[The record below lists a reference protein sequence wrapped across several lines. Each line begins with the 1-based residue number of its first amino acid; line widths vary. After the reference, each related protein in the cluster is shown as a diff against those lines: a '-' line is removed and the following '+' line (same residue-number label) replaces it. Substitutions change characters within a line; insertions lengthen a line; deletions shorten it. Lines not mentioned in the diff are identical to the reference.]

1 MYCNSVG
8 WSLGVYV
15 CLGEWQNRHLF
26 APLISPLLFLFS
38 TPFLHLYS
46 TWSPSNGYLAA
57 AAPSPQSTT
66 KWHWH
71 DRPLVFPK
79 TIVQQQRRLVCIDCI
94 RQSTI
99 LSTPARPV
107 SFSSSRRLSRLK
119 TSMLFQKRCPTRLN
133 EDTRSL
139 AACCKKRSFS
149 FCLFIV
155 SSPFYYTVQ
164 SWKQNKPL
172 TPRILHQQHKLS

>member
-1 MYCNSVG
+1 MLGLSG
-8 WSLGVYV
+8 WV
-15 CLGEWQNRHLF
+15 CLGEWQNRDLF
-26 APLISPLLFLFS
+26 APLGYPLLFLFS
-38 TPFLHLYS
+38 TPLLHLYS

-71 DRPLVFPK
+71 DRPLVFQK

-94 RQSTI
+94 RRNTI

-119 TSMLFQKRCPTRLN
+119 TSMLFQKRCPARLN

-139 AACCKKRSFS
+139 AACCKKHSFS

-155 SSPFYYTVQ
+155 DHPTIITTVQ
-164 SWKQNKPL
+164 SWKQNKPHTL
-172 TPRILHQQHKLS
+172 RILHQQHELS